1 MKISF
6 REEVSK
12 YGFKCARCGKLVFD
26 KEKGQLIGT
35 YEKRNIFDTATVV
48 CCSRCGDGVG
58 VLVQEGGK

>member
-1 MKISF
+1 MQIRF
-6 REEVSK
+6 LPEVYK

-48 CCSRCGDGVG
+48 CCARCGDGVG
-58 VLVQEGGK
+58 VLVNDKG